1 MIEQKTYGRTC
12 TPHEIEQYVA
22 LSPHTKSACP
32 NTTDILKF
40 LSASSESPTPV
51 VIYAGCNKADDFI
64 NAVRV
69 WSRNEKYSIETM
81 YKWMESL
88 DIARFA
94 CGQDS
99 EVLLSTL
106 PPATLPVMGYC
117 IEPMLTTVNMVQSVF
132 QEFGYIQPEV
142 NLVHAAASNYP
153 GKAEFPIAPKL
164 GTAGLGLHDALT
176 GNFNT
181 TTVQVITLDDL
192 VRKEKISKIDYLS
205 IDTEGNDMQVLLGAI
220 GLLSS
225 HSIRFFEFEHHTVA
239 RWITSSLRDLIELVD
254 SMGYDC
260 YWTMNSGKLARLTGC
275 WNDAYLFKRW
285 SNVACI
291 SRRDSKG
298 HDFMESLAAL

>member
-1 MIEQKTYGRTC
+1 MLPG
-12 TPHEIEQYVA
+12 YVA
-22 LSPHTKSACP
+22 GFYDYQQTHINLERLAR
-32 NTTDILKF
+32 
-40 LSASSESPTPV
+40 ASQAQWHLDRV
-51 VIYAGCNKADDFI
+51 VG
-64 NAVRV
+64 
-69 WSRNEKYSIETM
+69 
-81 YKWMESL
+81 L
-88 DIARFA
+88 DL
-94 CGQDS
+94 QKNQ
-99 EVLLSTL
+99 VLCTNH
-106 PPATLPVMGYC
+106 PP
-117 IEPMLTTVNMVQSVF
+117 
-132 QEFGYIQPEV
+132 
-142 NLVHAAASNYP
+142 
-153 GKAEFPIAPKL
+153 
-164 GTAGLGLHDALT
+164 
-176 GNFNT
+176 
-181 TTVQVITLDDL
+181 
-192 VRKEKISKIDYLS
+192 ISFDYLS